1 MITLSLTKEEVEF
14 PDYLLLACID
24 DGNYFNICD
33 ISFIENIQKKI
44 SELDK

>member
-1 MITLSLTKEEVEF
+1 MITLSLTKEEAQDLF
-14 PDYLLLACID
+14 YLLLACI
-24 DGNYFNICD
+24 GEGIYFNICD